1 MNDHQRITEVG
12 KENAMIRVEALTR
25 SAMIRRQRRSFLA
38 LLLDIDATY
47 RQRRALAEMDAVRLD
62 DIGLTKSE
70 AVLEAQKPFWMA

>member
-1 MNDHQRITEVG
+1 
-12 KENAMIRVEALTR
+12 MIRVEALTR

-47 RQRRALAEMDAVRLD
+47 RQRRALAEMNAVRLD

-70 AVLEAQKPFWMA
+70 AVLEAQKPFWVA

>member
-1 MNDHQRITEVG
+1 
-12 KENAMIRVEALTR
+12 MIRVEALTR

-47 RQRRALAEMDAVRLD
+47 RQRRALAEMNAVRLD

-70 AVLEAQKPFWMA
+70 AEQEAQKPFWLA

>member
-1 MNDHQRITEVG
+1 
-12 KENAMIRVEALTR
+12 MIRVEALTR

>member
-1 MNDHQRITEVG
+1 
-12 KENAMIRVEALTR
+12 MIRVEALTR

-47 RQRRALAEMDAVRLD
+47 RQRRALAEMDAVRLN

-70 AVLEAQKPFWMA
+70 AVQEAQKPFWMV

>member
-1 MNDHQRITEVG
+1 
-12 KENAMIRVEALTR
+12 MIRVDALTR

-47 RQRRALAEMDAVRLD
+47 RQRRALAEMNAVRLD

-70 AVLEAQKPFWMA
+70 AELEAQKPFWQA

>member
-1 MNDHQRITEVG
+1 
-12 KENAMIRVEALTR
+12 MIRVEALTR

-38 LLLDIDATY
+38 LLLDVDATY

-70 AVLEAQKPFWMA
+70 AVLEAQKPFWVA

>member
-1 MNDHQRITEVG
+1 
-12 KENAMIRVEALTR
+12 MIRVEALTR

-47 RQRRALAEMDAVRLD
+47 RQRRALAEMDAVRLN

-70 AVLEAQKPFWMA
+70 AVLEAQKPFWMAWIRKL

>member
-1 MNDHQRITEVG
+1 
-12 KENAMIRVEALTR
+12 MIRVEALTR

-38 LLLDIDATY
+38 LLLDIDTTY

>member
-1 MNDHQRITEVG
+1 
-12 KENAMIRVEALTR
+12 MIRVEALTR

-70 AVLEAQKPFWMA
+70 AVLEAQKPFWVA

>member
-1 MNDHQRITEVG
+1 
-12 KENAMIRVEALTR
+12 MIRVEALTR

-70 AVLEAQKPFWMA
+70 AVLEAQKPFWLA

>member
-1 MNDHQRITEVG
+1 
-12 KENAMIRVEALTR
+12 MIRVEALTR

-47 RQRRALAEMDAVRLD
+47 RQRRALAEMNAVRLD

-70 AVLEAQKPFWMA
+70 AELEAQKPFWLA

>member
-1 MNDHQRITEVG
+1 
-12 KENAMIRVEALTR
+12 MIRVEALTR

-70 AVLEAQKPFWMA
+70 AVLEAQKPFWMV